1 MVYLQIDLN
10 GNQLHIYKPLYTV
23 HIQLA
28 LPISLKDTDI
38 AKKFKSYELWTAP
51 PFALLF
57 LNCK

>member
-38 AKKFKSYELWTAP
+38 AKKFKATNYGP
-51 PFALLF
+51 PHLSPYYF
-57 LNCK
+57 